1 MLSRVLLMEQ
11 ASFLDSAVFDFGSPF
26 DDGCVAPEVGIGGR
40 DVVEALV
47 VAVVVVMIDEFRDAV
62 FEIAGQVVVL
72 QQDPVLEGLMPTLDL
87 ALCLGMIW
95 RATDVPYWSRTGRS
109 SRMLLLLSPLVCWP
123 RLRPVSPV
131 PRPTGRP

>member
-11 ASFLDSAVFDFGSPF
+11 ASFLDSAFFDFGSSF

-62 FEIAGQVVVL
+62 FEIAGHVVVL
-72 QQDPVLEGLMPTLDL
+72 Q
-87 ALCLGMIW
+87 
-95 RATDVPYWSRTGRS
+95 
-109 SRMLLLLSPLVCWP
+109 
-123 RLRPVSPV
+123 
-131 PRPTGRP
+131 

>member
-47 VAVVVVMIDEFRDAV
+47 VAVVVVMIDEFRDR
-62 FEIAGQVVVL
+62 F
-72 QQDPVLEGLMPTLDL
+72 
-87 ALCLGMIW
+87 W
-95 RATDVPYWSRTGRS
+95 RSPGR
-109 SRMLLLLSPLVCWP
+109 
-123 RLRPVSPV
+123 
-131 PRPTGRP
+131 

>member
-1 MLSRVLLMEQ
+1 MARLFFTDGTSLDLVL
-11 ASFLDSAVFDFGSPF
+11 ATDI
-26 DDGCVAPEVGIGGR
+26 IGGR

-72 QQDPVLEGLMPTLDL
+72 QQDAVLEGLMPTLDL

-109 SRMLLLLSPLVCWP
+109 SRMLLLLSPFVCWP

-131 PRPTGRP
+131 RRPAGRP

>member
-1 MLSRVLLMEQ
+1 M
-11 ASFLDSAVFDFGSPF
+11 
-26 DDGCVAPEVGIGGR
+26 
-40 DVVEALV
+40 

-62 FEIAGQVVVL
+62 FEITGQVVVL

-95 RATDVPYWSRTGRS
+95 RAKDVPFWSRTGRWS
-109 SRMLLLLSPLVCWP
+109 PMLQSHSPPVCSRL
-123 RLRPVSPV
+123 LRPVSPV

>member
-11 ASFLDSAVFDFGSPF
+11 ALFLDSAVFDFGSPF

-62 FEIAGQVVVL
+62 FEIAGQVVVF
-72 QQDPVLEGLMPTLDL
+72 QQDPVLQGLMPALDL
-87 ALCLGMIW
+87 ALGLGMIW
-95 RATDVPYWSRTGRS
+95 RATDVPHG
-109 SRMLLLLSPLVCWP
+109 MLFEPIGQIAGDV
-123 RLRPVSPV
+123 
-131 PRPTGRP
+131 